1 MEIGC
6 SCVWSWKK
14 GFGPALDV
22 GTDRKRNKW
31 LKWFLGTWAA
41 GKHQPQPHNCTYKT
55 QWHPCAWNPK
65 GIVIQ
70 PVPSDL
76 VTFPIPW
83 SHLRS
88 SKTHP
93 LPLNGPDRRQRIT
106 LGSVP
111 GGSDGKR
118 ICLQCKRPRFDPCI
132 GKNPGEENGYP
143 LQYSCLENPMDR
155 RAWRVTVRGVAK
167 SQTQLPAP
175 IIHSILLILP
185 PECPSHAFSSLPAHR
200 NSFSSGLL
208 LLTWA
213 VAITLPPSPWS
224 RCLKST
230 LIHSALCSHKRS
242 VYMMLFSGLDFTVLI
257 HGLSLVIWTSP
268 SSPPASCIPLT
279 HMCGPPAVC
288 YVFIPLSLSRFCFP
302 CLEYHGFPL
311 LFFQMANSHLPIG
324 WSTSFCGVCE
334 LPPQWASKLGPMD
347 MSDY

>member
-1 MEIGC
+1 MEIVC

-41 GKHQPQPHNCTYKT
+41 GKHQPQPHNCTYKA

-65 GIVIQ
+65 GIVTQ

-88 SKTHP
+88 SKTYP

-132 GKNPGEENGYP
+132 GKNPWRREWLPTPVFLPGESHRQKSLTGHSPWGCKESDTTSSSHNS
-143 LQYSCLENPMDR
+143 LNPPDSPS
-155 RAWRVTVRGVAK
+155 WVSLT
-167 SQTQLPAP
+167 
-175 IIHSILLILP
+175 SILLSPCSPQQLQFR
-185 PECPSHAFSSLPAHR
+185 PSASHLGCCNHPAPHRHGAPALSLPWSILLSAVTR
-200 NSFSSGLL
+200 EVSTWRCSQAWTPQCSFM
-208 LLTWA
+208 
-213 VAITLPPSPWS
+213 V
-224 RCLKST
+224 
-230 LIHSALCSHKRS
+230 
-242 VYMMLFSGLDFTVLI
+242 
-257 HGLSLVIWTSP
+257 
-268 SSPPASCIPLT
+268 
-279 HMCGPPAVC
+279 
-288 YVFIPLSLSRFCFP
+288 
-302 CLEYHGFPL
+302 
-311 LFFQMANSHLPIG
+311 
-324 WSTSFCGVCE
+324 
-334 LPPQWASKLGPMD
+334 
-347 MSDY
+347 